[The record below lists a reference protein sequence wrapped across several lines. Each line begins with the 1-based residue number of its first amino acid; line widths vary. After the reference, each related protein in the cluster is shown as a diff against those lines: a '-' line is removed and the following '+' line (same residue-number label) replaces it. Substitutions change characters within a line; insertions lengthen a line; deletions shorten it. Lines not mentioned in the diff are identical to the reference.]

1 MADGEPIWVCAVC
14 HSVNKIG
21 AKQCY
26 KCRTPKEHA
35 AYDPTTEDISSRKI
49 TLPDF
54 HPSRPAAMLATVLI
68 LVTGVL
74 HTINS
79 LNGIQIVLRI
89 VNGDLFSDEEL
100 IGFGVV
106 GLASFGIALI
116 ALTGWAFWL
125 SKAVRTMPA
134 LGLGYPA
141 ANGLMAFY
149 ENFIPLLNLRR
160 VPAIVRDL
168 VQRLEPGDS
177 RGSYLI
183 SAAWIGLFTGYLLPR
198 FGGFVNDIGSET
210 LEGYVRNLVILQILS
225 LLLVLTGSVLLVMLI
240 WWVEGRILRRQTA
253 LSEAGPEGLPPIATA
268 AGKAAAPGGVAW
280 AVGGPATNFETTAPI
295 VNTPPPIVNTPAPV
309 VNTVPGPLG
318 AVAVGNAPDA
328 MFNRPI
334 TALTGTAGP
343 MAATPAHSGADPL
356 EGYVPASDEP
366 AALPFAPQ
374 PAAAPEAAATPA
386 SGGPRLELAIA
397 ADGSMI
403 ATLDGES
410 EPITIKEVRE
420 AAKVLARVDGSAAVS
435 VGDVTPAATSMAA
448 QALQILADAGVPATS
463 EHRPD

>member
-1 MADGEPIWVCAVC
+1 
-14 HSVNKIG
+14 
-21 AKQCY
+21 
-26 KCRTPKEHA
+26 
-35 AYDPTTEDISSRKI
+35 
-49 TLPDF
+49 
-54 HPSRPAAMLATVLI
+54 
-68 LVTGVL
+68 VL
-74 HTINS
+74 HAINS
-79 LNGIQIVLRI
+79 LNGIQIVLRV
-89 VNGDLFSDEEL
+89 VNGDLFSDEDL
-100 IGFGVV
+100 LGYRAV

-116 ALTGWAFWL
+116 ALTAWAFWL

-210 LEGYVRNLVILQILS
+210 LEGYIRNFVIIQILS
-225 LLLVLTGSVLLVMLI
+225 LILVLTGSVLLVMLI
-240 WWVEGRILRRQTA
+240 WWIEGRILRRQTA
-253 LSEAGPEGLPPIATA
+253 LSEAGPDGLPPIA
-268 AGKAAAPGGVAW
+268 AGRGVAAAPGGVAW
-280 AVGGPATNFETTAPI
+280 AVGGSATNFETTAP
-295 VNTPPPIVNTPAPV
+295 VVPPPAPV

-318 AVAVGNAPDA
+318 AVVVGDAPEA

-343 MAATPAHSGADPL
+343 MAATPVYGAPDPL
-356 EGYVPASDEP
+356 QDDVVASDQP

-374 PAAAPEAAATPA
+374 PAAAAETFATPSSAAT
-386 SGGPRLELAIA
+386 SSSGPRLELAIA
-397 ADGSMI
+397 QDGSMI

-410 EPITIKEVRE
+410 EPITIKELRE
-420 AAKVLARVDGSAAVS
+420 AAKVLARVEGSAVVAIAGGS
-435 VGDVTPAATSMAA
+435 PGATSMAG
-448 QALQILADAGVPATS
+448 QALRILADAGVPATT
-463 EHRPD
+463 EHHPG